1 MRGDQMIKDAAAA
14 LPAHFPRRNF
24 ELGKYLPFRLT
35 VLSNRLTRRVARF
48 YGERFKLSA
57 PEWRTM
63 AVLGQQ
69 GAMST
74 NAVIAQT
81 TMDKVRVSRAVAKL
95 LKAGLITREADP
107 QDRRR
112 AILNLTGPGLE
123 IYRQIVPL
131 VQEIESEIVA
141 ALSGTER
148 TVLDN
153 ALAKIEAY
161 LEQTGLGAAELEDDE
176 GDDE

>member
-1 MRGDQMIKDAAAA
+1 MTATQ
-14 LPAHFPRRNF
+14 FPRRSF

-35 VLSNRLTRRVARF
+35 VLSNRLTRRVAYF
-48 YGERFKLSA
+48 YAERFKLSA

-69 GAMST
+69 GAMSA
-74 NAVIAQT
+74 NAVISQT

-95 LKAGLITREADP
+95 LKAGFITREADP

-112 AILNLTGPGLE
+112 AILALTPAGQE
-123 IYRQIVPL
+123 VYRQIVPL
-131 VQEIESEIVA
+131 VQEVEAEIVA
-141 ALSGTER
+141 ALSAPER
-148 TVLDN
+148 AVLDN

-161 LEQTGLGAAELEDDE
+161 LQQSGIAAASDEEDE
-176 GDDE
+176 SEE

>member
-1 MRGDQMIKDAAAA
+1 MTKDAALVAQ
-14 LPAHFPRRNF
+14 FPRRNF

-35 VLSNRLTRRVARF
+35 VLSNRLTRKVARF

-69 GAMST
+69 GAMSA
-74 NAVIAQT
+74 NAVIGQT

-95 LKAGLITREADP
+95 LKANLITRESDP

-112 AILNLTGPGLE
+112 AILDLTAAGRE

-131 VQEIESEIVA
+131 VQEIETEIIA
-141 ALSGTER
+141 ALSDPER
-148 TVLDN
+148 AMLDN

-161 LEQTGLGAAELEDDE
+161 LEHSGISADELVEDDE
-176 GDDE
+176 V

>member
-1 MRGDQMIKDAAAA
+1 MSKDAALAA
-14 LPAHFPRRNF
+14 QLPRQDF

-48 YGERFKLSA
+48 YAERFKLSA

-69 GAMST
+69 GAMSA

-95 LKAGLITREADP
+95 LKANLITREADP
-107 QDRRR
+107 LDRRR
-112 AILNLTGPGLE
+112 AILDLTPAGRD

-131 VQEIESEIVA
+131 VLDVETENVA
-141 ALSGTER
+141 ELSGPER
-148 TVLDN
+148 AMLDN

-161 LEQTGLGAAELEDDE
+161 LEQSGISAEDDSAE
-176 GDDE
+176 DDAAP

>member
-1 MRGDQMIKDAAAA
+1 
-14 LPAHFPRRNF
+14 
-24 ELGKYLPFRLT
+24 
-35 VLSNRLTRRVARF
+35 
-48 YGERFKLSA
+48 
-57 PEWRTM
+57 M

-69 GAMST
+69 GAMSA

-95 LKAGLITREADP
+95 LKANLITREADP

-112 AILNLTGPGLE
+112 AILNLTGAGLE

-131 VQEIESEIVA
+131 VQEVESEIVS

-148 TVLDN
+148 AVLDN

-161 LEQTGLGAAELEDDE
+161 LEHSGISAVDIEDDE
-176 GDDE
+176 SDDE

>member
-1 MRGDQMIKDAAAA
+1 MSKDAAAA
-14 LPAHFPRRNF
+14 LAAHFPRRNF

-35 VLSNRLTRRVARF
+35 VMSNRLTRRVARF

-69 GAMST
+69 GAMSA

-95 LKAGLITREADP
+95 LKADLITRDADP

-112 AILNLTGPGLE
+112 AILNLTGAGLE

-131 VQEIESEIVA
+131 VQEVESEIVS
-141 ALSGTER
+141 ALSSTER
-148 TVLDN
+148 AVLDN

-161 LEQTGLGAAELEDDE
+161 LEHSGVSAVDVEDDDAD
-176 GDDE
+176 DDE

>member
-1 MRGDQMIKDAAAA
+1 MSKDAAIAA
-14 LPAHFPRRNF
+14 QFPRRNF

-69 GAMST
+69 GAMSA
-74 NAVIAQT
+74 NAVITQT

-95 LKAGLITREADP
+95 LKGGFITREADP

-112 AILNLTGPGLE
+112 AILDLTPAGQD

-131 VQEIESEIVA
+131 VQDIESELVA
-141 ALSGTER
+141 ALSGPER
-148 TVLDN
+148 AMLDN
-153 ALAKIEAY
+153 ALTKIEAY
-161 LEQTGLGAAELEDDE
+161 LEQSGISADEIIDEDD
-176 GDDE
+176 DA

>member
-1 MRGDQMIKDAAAA
+1 MSKDAAVAVRLA
-14 LPAHFPRRNF
+14 RHNF

-69 GAMST
+69 GAMSA

-95 LKAGLITREADP
+95 LKTGFITREADP
-107 QDRRR
+107 LDRRR
-112 AILNLTGPGLE
+112 AILDLTPTGLE

-131 VQEIESEIVA
+131 VQDIEADIVA
-141 ALSGTER
+141 ALSGPER
-148 TVLDN
+148 AMLDN

-161 LEQTGLGAAELEDDE
+161 LEQRGVSVADAEAEDDDAE
-176 GDDE
+176 P

>member
-1 MRGDQMIKDAAAA
+1 MSKDAALAIQ
-14 LPAHFPRRNF
+14 FPRRSF

-63 AVLGQQ
+63 AVLGQH
-69 GAMST
+69 GAMSA

-95 LKAGLITREADP
+95 LKSNLITREADP

-112 AILNLTGPGLE
+112 AILDLTPAGRD

-131 VQEIESEIVA
+131 VQEVEAEITS
-141 ALSGTER
+141 ALTDPER
-148 TVLDN
+148 ATLDN
-153 ALAKIEAY
+153 ALAKMEAY
-161 LEQTGLGAAELEDDE
+161 LEQSGIAGEEADEDEDA
-176 GDDE
+176 

>member
-1 MRGDQMIKDAAAA
+1 MSKDAAVAV
-14 LPAHFPRRNF
+14 HFPRHAF

-48 YGERFKLSA
+48 YGEQFKLSA

-69 GAMST
+69 GAMSA
-74 NAVIAQT
+74 NAVITQT

-95 LKAGLITREADP
+95 LKTGFITRDSDP

-112 AILNLTGPGLE
+112 AILDLTAAGRE

-131 VQEIESEIVA
+131 VQEVEAEIVA
-141 ALSGTER
+141 ALSGPER
-148 TVLDN
+148 AVLDN

-161 LEQTGLGAAELEDDE
+161 LEHTGISAIEDAEETE
-176 GDDE
+176 V